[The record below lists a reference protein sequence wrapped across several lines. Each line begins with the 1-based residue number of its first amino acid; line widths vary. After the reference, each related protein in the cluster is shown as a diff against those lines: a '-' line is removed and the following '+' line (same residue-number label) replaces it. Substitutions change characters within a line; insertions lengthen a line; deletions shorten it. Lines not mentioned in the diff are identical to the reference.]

1 MKKARDIAA
10 MIFGFDLLRLRGRLA
25 GMENEDMRALVIVSS
40 LLADATRFVV
50 LTVLFALVLI

>member
-1 MKKARDIAA
+1 VKKARDIAA